1 MKRFIAFRFLFALAA
16 VFAISACDEAG
27 VAPDEEPPVTG
38 DVPVIVVDGESTV
51 RADAEG
57 GDFRVRYSVT
67 NAVDGAK
74 LTATTSTEWITD
86 IVCNAASVDFTV
98 KPNTDENLRTAELT
112 LAYSGAQ
119 SVAVIVEQAAADGQP
134 TPPAETRQIILTVD
148 SGWPTAYSKSKEN
161 VVNMEGYE
169 FFVYY
174 TAVYSSSNGIQF
186 KSGDGFVANKDDFG
200 YILSVDVEYKKSDDA
215 HCTLFTGVVYKPSLL
230 ENEVEGTKSAD
241 GRSIHFDCADRNHR
255 FFNLAN
261 GSGVS
266 YVTRIVITYS
276 SEQGGGDD
284 PAPAPD
290 EPSFADVEVESI
302 SDDAATVVC
311 TLIYDKAVTQAG
323 VMYKTAAESTYHEQP
338 VAVSAGELRAELTGL
353 AAATAYDYRF
363 YVEADGKLYKSA
375 AFRFTTNGNGGTTP
389 PSPVTGDTY
398 RSGWPELPI
407 EADADGNGIDDNDKT
422 LYYAHHL
429 CDGGEKNA
437 QNNGKARN
445 YTVCFSAKH
454 HCPVWV
460 AAPRHECYEGSAN
473 RTNAYGKDPVV
484 LSSIQ
489 YNSKDTGG
497 GCNKGHMVGSAERT
511 CSSATN
517 RQVFYYT
524 NIAPQYSSTFN
535 TGGGAWN
542 NLEDWVDGK
551 VCADTLYVVIG
562 CYFDTYS
569 DKRGNTAKP
578 TKISFGGRSDVS
590 CPTMFYYA
598 MLRTKRGNIGKSV
611 KECSAGE
618 LQCAAFVKCHKA
630 SKGDEPSLQDMISIE
645 ELENLTG
652 FTYFPNVPNAPKST
666 CSASDWGL

>member
-16 VFAISACDEAG
+16 VFAIAACDETG
-27 VAPDEEPPVTG
+27 VGNGEEPPVDV
-38 DVPVIVVDGESTV
+38 DVPVIVVDGERTV
-51 RADAEG
+51 KADADG
-57 GDFRVRYSVT
+57 GTFRVRYSVT
-67 NAVDGAK
+67 DPVEGIR
-74 LTATTSTEWITD
+74 LTAKASADWITD
-86 IVCNAASVDFTV
+86 IVCNASSVDFEIASNANE
-98 KPNTDENLRTAELT
+98 KSRTAELT
-112 LAYSGAQ
+112 LAYTGAE
-119 SVAVIVEQAAADGQP
+119 SVTVLVEQAEAGEQP
-134 TPPAETRQIILTVD
+134 TPPVTTGQIILTTD
-148 SGWPTAYSKSKEN
+148 SGWPTSYSKDKEN
-161 VVNMEGYE
+161 VVKMEGYE
-169 FFVYY
+169 FYVYY

-200 YILSVDVEYKKSDDA
+200 YIISVDVEYKSSA
-215 HCTLFTGVVYKPSLL
+215 NANCTLFTGVVYKPSLL
-230 ENEVEGTKSAD
+230 ENEVEGVKSDD
-241 GRSIHFDCADRNHR
+241 GRSVHFDCSGRNHR

-266 YVTRIVITYS
+266 YAERIIITYA
-276 SEQGGGDD
+276 SEQGGDNPD
-284 PAPAPD
+284 PTPD
-290 EPSFADVEVESI
+290 VPSFADVEVESV

-311 TLIYDKAVTQAG
+311 TLIYDKTITSAG
-323 VMYKTAAESTYHEQP
+323 VMYKTAAESTYRELQIP
-338 VAVSAGELRAELTGL
+338 SVSHELRAELTGL
-353 AAATAYDYRF
+353 ASGTDYDFRF
-363 YVEADGKLYKSA
+363 YVEADGKLYKSDE
-375 AFRFTTNGNGGTTP
+375 FDFTTTSNGGTTP

-407 EADADGNGIDDNDKT
+407 EADADGNGIDDNDNT

-429 CDGGEKNA
+429 CAGPEKNA
-437 QNNGKARN
+437 QGNASARN
-445 YTVCFSAKH
+445 YTVCYSAEH

-460 AAPRHECYEGSAN
+460 AAPRHDSYNGSAN
-473 RTNAYGKDPVV
+473 RTDAYGKDPKI

-489 YNSKDTGG
+489 YNSKSTGG
-497 GCNKGHMVGSAERT
+497 GCNKGHMLGSAERT

-542 NLEDWVDGK
+542 NLEEWVDSK

-562 CYFDTYS
+562 CYFDTFS
-569 DKRGNTAKP
+569 DKRGNTATP
-578 TKISFGGRSDVS
+578 TVIEFGGRSDVS

-598 MLRTKRGNIGKSV
+598 MLRTKRGNTRKSV
-611 KECSAGE
+611 KDCSASE

-630 SKGDEPSLQDMISIE
+630 KKGDKPSAADMMTIE
-645 ELENLTG
+645 ELEKLTG